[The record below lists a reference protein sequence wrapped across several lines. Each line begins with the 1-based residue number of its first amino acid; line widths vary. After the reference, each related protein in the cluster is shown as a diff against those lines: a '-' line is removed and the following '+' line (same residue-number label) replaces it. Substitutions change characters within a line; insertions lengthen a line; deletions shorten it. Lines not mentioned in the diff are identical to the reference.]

1 MKMIQ
6 PQYLISAAA
15 PKKIQEKNPLFFLP
29 LTARGPLKPH
39 TVKAEERGGWTE
51 TKSEWEG

>member
-1 MKMIQ
+1 MIQ